1 MARRGGR
8 VNDRLAAIG
17 DVAMGGTAL
26 ATTQV
31 NHQVQHDLTF
41 AEEIAFPLLFL
52 LALWVFRSVVAA
64 LLPLV
69 CGALTILG
77 GLLVLRVVDA
87 AMPVSTY
94 ALNIVTGHRARP
106 RDRLQPSARLA
117 ATARSSRGS
126 GPVPTLFG
134 GRSRPQG
141 GPSPSAR

>member
-1 MARRGGR
+1 MSQRLWREAADR
-8 VNDRLAAIG
+8 VETRLASVG

-77 GLLVLRVVDA
+77 GLLVLRSS
-87 AMPVSTY
+87 MP
-94 ALNIVTGHRARP
+94 RR
-106 RDRLQPSARLA
+106 
-117 ATARSSRGS
+117 
-126 GPVPTLFG
+126 
-134 GRSRPQG
+134 RSR
-141 GPSPSAR
+141 RMR